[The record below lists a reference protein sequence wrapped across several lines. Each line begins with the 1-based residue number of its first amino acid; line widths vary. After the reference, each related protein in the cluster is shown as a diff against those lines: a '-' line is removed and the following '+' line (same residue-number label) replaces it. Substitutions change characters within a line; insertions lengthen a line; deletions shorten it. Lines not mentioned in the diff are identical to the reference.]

1 MFEISLTTT
10 RENAEK
16 DLQAFR
22 ISVPQFTVTEFG
34 KRNENGSRCFI
45 HLRLEENGQQLRV
58 VKGGRP
64 KKLTENT
71 VAEIQ
76 ARLRADTRCNKTHLA
91 AEYGISYGM
100 LLRIE
105 KGKY

>member
-22 ISVPQFTVTEFG
+22 NSVPQFNVTEFG
-34 KRNENGSRCFI
+34 KRNESGSRCFI
-45 HLRLEENGQQLRV
+45 HLRLEENGKKLRAA
-58 VKGGRP
+58 KGGRP
-64 KKLTENT
+64 KKLSDAAA
-71 VAEIQ
+71 AEIRE
-76 ARLRADTRCNKTHLA
+76 RLLADPDCNRTHLA

-105 KGKY
+105 KGTY

>member
-10 RENAEK
+10 RENADK

-22 ISVPQFTVTEFG
+22 NSVPQFNVTEFG
-34 KRNENGSRCFI
+34 KRNESGSRCFV
-45 HLRLEENGQQLRV
+45 HLRLEENGKKLHAA
-58 VKGGRP
+58 KGGRP
-64 KKLTENT
+64 KKLTDAKA
-71 VAEIQ
+71 AEI
-76 ARLRADTRCNKTHLA
+76 REKLRADTDCNRTHLA

-105 KGKY
+105 KGLY

>member
-10 RENAEK
+10 MESAEK

-22 ISVPQFTVTEFG
+22 NSVPQFTVTEFG
-34 KRNENGSRCFI
+34 QRSGHNSRCFI
-45 HLRLEENGQQLRV
+45 HLRLEENGRKLLIA
-58 VKGGRP
+58 KGGRP
-64 KKLTENT
+64 KKLTPEKA
-71 VAEIQ
+71 AEIL
-76 ARLRADTRCNKTHLA
+76 ARLRADSSCNKSRLA

-105 KGKY
+105 KGIY

>member
-16 DLQAFR
+16 DLQAFKN
-22 ISVPQFTVTEFG
+22 SVPQFNVTEF
-34 KRNENGSRCFI
+34 KQRNENGNRCYI
-45 HLRLEENGQQLRV
+45 YLRLQENGKQLRV
-58 VKGGRP
+58 LRGGRP
-64 KKLTENT
+64 RKLTNDT

-76 ARLRADTRCNKTHLA
+76 ERLRSDSECNKTHLA
-91 AEYGISYGM
+91 AEYGISYGL

>member
-22 ISVPQFTVTEFG
+22 NSVPQFNVTEFG
-34 KRNENGSRCFI
+34 KRNESGSRCFV
-45 HLRLEENGQQLRV
+45 HLRLEETGKKLCV
-58 VKGGRP
+58 AKGGRP
-64 KKLTENT
+64 KKLTDAK
-71 VAEIQ
+71 VAEI
-76 ARLRADTRCNKTHLA
+76 REKLLADADCNRTHLA

-105 KGKY
+105 KGIY